1 MGKLRQ
7 DILSFFGIVF
17 VCFGLV
23 SCTEAN
29 DTSIFNLPLS
39 EIELDRQIADGMVH
53 AIVLEKE

>member
-1 MGKLRQ
+1 MGKSRQ

-39 EIELDRQIADGMVH
+39 EIELDRQIADGMGFGRP
-53 AIVLEKE
+53 